1 MQTPRRCTAPQS
13 ELKGVSDSARSLDT
27 LRFVFDSHTLP
38 PKCRN
43 WRFNEDLKSFQIT
56 FAVSRSMTR
65 EA

>member
-1 MQTPRRCTAPQS
+1 VQQS
-13 ELKGVSDSARSLDT
+13 ELQELSDAARSLDKP
-27 LRFVFDSHTLP
+27 RFVFDSHTLP

-43 WRFNEDLKSFQIT
+43 WRLNEDLKSFQII